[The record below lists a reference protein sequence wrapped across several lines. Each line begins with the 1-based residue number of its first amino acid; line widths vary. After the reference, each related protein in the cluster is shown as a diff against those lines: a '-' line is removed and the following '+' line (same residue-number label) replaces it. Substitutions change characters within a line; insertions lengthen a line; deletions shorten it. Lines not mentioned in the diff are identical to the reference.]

1 MAGKRIKRIDLKS
14 IRRRK
19 LRNIITVRPS
29 INALTSLLIDELE
42 NKTSK
47 KRHFNLNIRNNF
59 EQF

>member
-1 MAGKRIKRIDLKS
+1 MAGKLIKRIDLKS

-42 NKTSK
+42 NKTSI